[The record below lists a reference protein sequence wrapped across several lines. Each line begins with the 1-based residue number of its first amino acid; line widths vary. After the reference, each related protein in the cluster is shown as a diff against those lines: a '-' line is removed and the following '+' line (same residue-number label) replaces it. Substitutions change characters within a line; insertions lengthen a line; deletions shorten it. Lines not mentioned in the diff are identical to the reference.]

1 MHVSTA
7 TPTRRRGPGT
17 PNVAPVSL
25 LVVNDVKGGRE
36 HLNFSQ
42 WDRPQPSLDEVLE
55 ERPRGGDAATAVQG
69 HPQWR
74 AAERRRAPAA
84 QGRHAQ
90 GLRGRSAAGAAR
102 RLTFV
107 QPLQDRVRRET
118 NRSFLSYADVLIQ
131 RDPPPPQ
138 PQGGPRSRCRRR
150 RRRGPPPRP
159 AFVRLLG
166 TSLFELSLADDGAH
180 AAGGWRTTQVLHAPR
195 RFDLMGLR
203 WKRGG
208 RLERRSAPASGAAP
222 GRRGCRCTPPATTRP
237 TAATPPRAPS
247 RPTPARPTSSS
258 SRLRSS
264 ARGDP
269 RARFVRAQP
278 TARTARH
285 LTGRARRKARV
296 RVRARSSQSSQPLII
311 TRTEWGGEPLVP
323 PRSAP
328 EPGQVQAASVHHTV
342 KLSDDDGPE
351 ESAGIVL
358 GIARYHRDSN
368 GWNDIGYNFLVD
380 QYGQVFEGRAGG
392 IDQAVIGAQAQ
403 GYNSASTG
411 IATIGTFT
419 SVPYAEAGMDA
430 LARLIGWKLS
440 LHAVPTQGQVVVTS
454 RGGSANR
461 YPSGTPVTL
470 ERICAHR
477 DGDSTSRPGNALY
490 AQLPD
495 LRARAARY
503 SGPLAGITVR
513 AATRRIRTRPVQL
526 SGELR
531 FPDGSSPAGAPL
543 QIQFA
548 VPGATFAH
556 VADAVC
562 GPDGSWAATVPLTNR
577 LAARRLPRR
586 RDPAAAGLLPH
597 RDPRPAAAED
607 EPLEATPARRP
618 QRRRLRH
625 RVAEAGQ
632 RPRRGADRAPRRPP
646 LAAAAAQADQRARRA
661 LPDEDP
667 HALPR
672 ALPRLR
678 AHAGRHPA
686 PPAARPRA
694 VSPSRLFRRLM
705 GACRPMAECRR
716 RWL

>member
-1 MHVSTA
+1 MI
-7 TPTRRRGPGT
+7 RRRL
-17 PNVAPVSL
+17 NR
-25 LVVNDVKGGRE
+25 RE
-36 HLNFSQ
+36 AL
-42 WDRPQPSLDEVLE
+42 
-55 ERPRGGDAATAVQG
+55 
-69 HPQWR
+69 
-74 AAERRRAPAA
+74 
-84 QGRHAQ
+84 
-90 GLRGRSAAGAAR
+90 GLGAAA
-102 RLTFV
+102 V
-107 QPLQDRVRRET
+107 
-118 NRSFLSYADVLIQ
+118 AGGVL
-131 RDPPPPQ
+131 R
-138 PQGGPRSRCRRR
+138 
-150 RRRGPPPRP
+150 PRP
-159 AFVRLLG
+159 AFAAG

-208 RLERRSAPASGAAP
+208 RLEAQVRARKRGGSWSPWLPLHAAGDHAPDGGHAPAG
-222 GRRGCRCTPPATTRP
+222 TEPAYTG
-237 TAATPPRAPS
+237 TADVFQL
-247 RPTPARPTSSS
+247 
-258 SRLRSS
+258 RLRGS
-264 ARGDP
+264 ARGL

-311 TRTEWGGEPLVP
+311 TRTEWGGDSVP

-328 EPGQVQAASVHHTV
+328 EYGEVQAAFVHHTV
-342 KLSDDDGPE
+342 SSNDYGPE

-470 ERICAHR
+470 ERICGHR
-477 DGDSTSRPGNALY
+477 DGDSTSCPGNALY

-562 GPDGSWAATVPLTNR
+562 GPDGSWAATVPLTNSGSLR
-577 LAARRLPRR
+577 AAFLG
-586 RDPAAAGLLPH
+586 D
-597 RDPRPAAAED
+597 
-607 EPLEATPARRP
+607 AT
-618 QRRRLRH
+618 
-625 RVAEAGQ
+625 
-632 RPRRGADRAPRRPP
+632 RPP
-646 LAAAAAQADQRARRA
+646 LASSPIAIHVLPLLRMSLSKRR
-661 LPDEDP
+661 LP
-667 HALPR
+667 
-672 ALPRLR
+672 
-678 AHAGRHPA
+678 AGRNV
-686 PPAARPRA
+686 A
-694 VSPSRLFRRLM
+694 VSGTVSPKPTNGRVEVRIERRVGRRWRRVQRKRINVRGGRYLTKIRMRTRGLYRVSVLTPGATQRRLL
-705 GACRPMAECRR
+705 RVR
-716 RWL
+716 

>member
-1 MHVSTA
+1 MI
-7 TPTRRRGPGT
+7 RRRL
-17 PNVAPVSL
+17 NR
-25 LVVNDVKGGRE
+25 RE
-36 HLNFSQ
+36 AL
-42 WDRPQPSLDEVLE
+42 
-55 ERPRGGDAATAVQG
+55 
-69 HPQWR
+69 
-74 AAERRRAPAA
+74 
-84 QGRHAQ
+84 
-90 GLRGRSAAGAAR
+90 GLGAAA
-102 RLTFV
+102 V
-107 QPLQDRVRRET
+107 
-118 NRSFLSYADVLIQ
+118 AGGVL
-131 RDPPPPQ
+131 R
-138 PQGGPRSRCRRR
+138 
-150 RRRGPPPRP
+150 PRP
-159 AFVRLLG
+159 AFAAG

-208 RLERRSAPASGAAP
+208 RLEAQVRARKQGGSWSPWLPLHAAGDHAPDG
-222 GRRGCRCTPPATTRP
+222 GHVPAGTEPAYTG
-237 TAATPPRAPS
+237 TADVFQL
-247 RPTPARPTSSS
+247 
-258 SRLRSS
+258 RLRGS
-264 ARGDP
+264 ARGL

-311 TRTEWGGEPLVP
+311 TRTEWGGDSVP

-328 EPGQVQAASVHHTV
+328 EYGEVQAAFVHHTV
-342 KLSDDDGPE
+342 SSNDYGPE

-477 DGDSTSRPGNALY
+477 DGDSTSCPGNALY
-490 AQLPD
+490 TQLPD

-503 SGPLAGITVR
+503 AGPLAGITVR

-543 QIQFA
+543 R
-548 VPGATFAH
+548 
-556 VADAVC
+556 
-562 GPDGSWAATVPLTNR
+562 SSSR
-577 LAARRLPRR
+577 Y
-586 RDPAAAGLLPH
+586 
-597 RDPRPAAAED
+597 
-607 EPLEATPARRP
+607 
-618 QRRRLRH
+618 
-625 RVAEAGQ
+625 
-632 RPRRGADRAPRRPP
+632 
-646 LAAAAAQADQRARRA
+646 RARRSRTSPTPSA
-661 LPDEDP
+661 DP
-667 HALPR
+667 TAAGPR
-672 ALPRLR
+672 RCRSRTAARC
-678 AHAGRHPA
+678 A
-686 PPAARPRA
+686 PPSSATRRGRRWPPP
-694 VSPSRLFRRLM
+694 PSRS
-705 GACRPMAECRR
+705 ACCRCCG
-716 RWL
+716 

>member
-1 MHVSTA
+1 MI
-7 TPTRRRGPGT
+7 RRRL
-17 PNVAPVSL
+17 NR
-25 LVVNDVKGGRE
+25 RE
-36 HLNFSQ
+36 AL
-42 WDRPQPSLDEVLE
+42 
-55 ERPRGGDAATAVQG
+55 
-69 HPQWR
+69 
-74 AAERRRAPAA
+74 
-84 QGRHAQ
+84 
-90 GLRGRSAAGAAR
+90 GLGAAA
-102 RLTFV
+102 V
-107 QPLQDRVRRET
+107 
-118 NRSFLSYADVLIQ
+118 AGGVL
-131 RDPPPPQ
+131 R
-138 PQGGPRSRCRRR
+138 
-150 RRRGPPPRP
+150 PRP
-159 AFVRLLG
+159 AFAAG

-208 RLERRSAPASGAAP
+208 HLEAQVRARKQGGSWSPWLPLHASGDHAPDGGHVPAGTEPAYTGAADVFQL
-222 GRRGCRCTPPATTRP
+222 
-237 TAATPPRAPS
+237 
-247 RPTPARPTSSS
+247 
-258 SRLRSS
+258 RLRGS
-264 ARGDP
+264 ARGL

-285 LTGRARRKARV
+285 VTGRARRKARA
-296 RVRARSSQSSQPLII
+296 RVRARKSQSSQPLII
-311 TRTEWGGEPLVP
+311 TRTEWGGDSVP

-328 EPGQVQAASVHHTV
+328 EYGEVQAAFVHHTV
-342 KLSDDDGPE
+342 SSNDYGPE

-470 ERICAHR
+470 ERICGHR
-477 DGDSTSRPGNALY
+477 DGDSTSCPGNVLY
-490 AQLPD
+490 TQLPD

-503 SGPLAGITVR
+503 AGPLAGITVR

-543 QIQFA
+543 EIQFA

-556 VADAVC
+556 VADAIC
-562 GPDGSWAATVPLTNR
+562 GPDGRWAASVPLTNSGSLR
-577 LAARRLPRR
+577 AAFLG
-586 RDPAAAGLLPH
+586 D
-597 RDPRPAAAED
+597 
-607 EPLEATPARRP
+607 AT
-618 QRRRLRH
+618 
-625 RVAEAGQ
+625 
-632 RPRRGADRAPRRPP
+632 RPP
-646 LAAAAAQADQRARRA
+646 LASSPIAIRVLPLLRMRLSSRR
-661 LPDEDP
+661 L
-667 HALPR
+667 
-672 ALPRLR
+672 
-678 AHAGRHPA
+678 HAGRNV
-686 PPAARPRA
+686 A
-694 VSPSRLFRRLM
+694 VSGTVSPRPTTGRVEVRIERRVGRRWRRVQRKRINVRGGRYLTKVRMRTRGLYRVSVLTPGATQRRLL
-705 GACRPMAECRR
+705 RVR
-716 RWL
+716 